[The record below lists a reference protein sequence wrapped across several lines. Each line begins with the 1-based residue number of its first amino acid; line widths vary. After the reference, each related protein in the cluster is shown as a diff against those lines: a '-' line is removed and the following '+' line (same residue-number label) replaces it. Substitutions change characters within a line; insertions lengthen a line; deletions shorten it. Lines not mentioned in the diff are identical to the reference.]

1 MTKDAVRKAIGTR
14 IRNERLARS
23 MSTDELAKLL
33 SLSPGFIGLI
43 ESGRRGA
50 TVYNLLRL
58 SNIFDIPVSAFFP
71 DEKENK
77 EYKAEKSIIGA
88 RRAKLSSLVS
98 DLDETEMGHVISTV
112 KEMKALLRYGQKK
125 HNG

>member
-1 MTKDAVRKAIGTR
+1 MTKEAIRKAIGAR
-14 IRNERLARS
+14 IRDERLARN

-50 TVYNLLRL
+50 TVYNLYRL
-58 SNIFDIPVSAFFP
+58 ANVFDVPISTFFP
-71 DEKENK
+71 GETVVKDK
-77 EYKAEKSIIGA
+77 KSETTLINA

-98 DLDETEMGHVISTV
+98 DLDESEISYVINAV
-112 KEMKALLRYGQKK
+112 KEIKALLFYTKK
-125 HNG
+125 KNSL

>member
-1 MTKDAVRKAIGTR
+1 MTKEAMRKAIGAR
-14 IRNERLARS
+14 IRDERLARS

-50 TVYNLLRL
+50 TVYNLQRL
-58 SNIFDIPVSAFFP
+58 ANVFDIPVGAFFP
-71 DEKENK
+71 NETTSGKAGKEEKTLI
-77 EYKAEKSIIGA
+77 AS

-98 DLDETEMGHVISTV
+98 DLDETELTHVINAV
-112 KEMKALLRYGQKK
+112 KEVKSLLRYHKNK
-125 HNG
+125 A